1 MQRQLLFLLVIALF
15 TVTSVACNQ
24 AAASARDQERS
35 TIPPAVEAAAAP
47 AEVENNEPVYAVNE
61 ALAQVK
67 KTASNR
73 AESSAE
79 IEGAAAESESVRAD
93 LPKGVVVTDVFGYQ
107 DTGGFFSYYHLV
119 GNIYNGADT
128 AVTNVELTISI
139 KDASGQTLLKDDS
152 DNPVD
157 TVVIHPLLWTIQP
170 GQSAP
175 FAFLLNMEE
184 GKPETYEASIANFI
198 PTDAKEVKVE
208 VQNDQMVKGDDGTV
222 YIVGELVN
230 LADTAVELNT
240 MAGAALDG
248 DRHVVAANSYA
259 AVAGYLAPAGDAGGN
274 DRTAFRIS
282 MAGPAPTTKSWAVYL
297 DAEPVRTEKAP
308 NLELSVPSIYLDEEG
323 YTHLVGSVTNK
334 AEEAVEVLILAGLYA
349 ADGTVLDAD
358 SAYLPYALEPG
369 QSVPY
374 HFNNFSAVDNA
385 LGQSDKLDQA
395 KVRVV
400 SALSNSYEHVILET
414 RNETQEQTGGSW
426 HFSGEAVNNSG
437 QRLSWAT
444 VVVAVYD
451 QQGQLLATEDTDV
464 YGENSIIEP
473 QEATAYQIELD
484 MPATVD
490 PANVTVKT
498 YVQGLVN

>member
-1 MQRQLLFLLVIALF
+1 MLRQLLFLLLIALF
-15 TVTSVACNQ
+15 TVTSIACNQ
-24 AAASARDQERS
+24 ASASSRDEER
-35 TIPPAVEAAAAP
+35 PAVPVLVDAAAP
-47 AEVENNEPVYAVNE
+47 VKVEPGEPVYAVVE
-61 ALAQVK
+61 SLAQVK
-67 KTASNR
+67 KMTANTP
-73 AESSAE
+73 ESSIK
-79 IEGAAAESESVRAD
+79 IEKAAVEDESVRAD
-93 LPKGVVVTDVFGYQ
+93 LPKDVVVTDVFGYQ

-119 GNIYNGADT
+119 GNIYNGTDT
-128 AVTNVELTISI
+128 AVTHVELTISI
-139 KDASGQTLLKDDS
+139 KDASGQTLLKDDA
-152 DNPVD
+152 DNPVE
-157 TVVIHPLLWTIQP
+157 TVVINPLLWTLQP

-175 FAFLLNMEE
+175 FAYLLNMEE
-184 GKPETYEASIANFI
+184 GKPETYEAKVANFI

-230 LADTAVELNT
+230 LGETAVELNT
-240 MAGAALDG
+240 MAGAALDS

-259 AVAGYLAPAGDAGGN
+259 AMAGYLAPAGDASGN

-282 MAGPAPTTKSWAVYL
+282 MSGPAPTAKSGAVYI

-308 NLELSVPSIYLDEEG
+308 DLELSAPSFYLDEAG
-323 YTHLVGSVTNK
+323 YTHVVGSVTNK
-334 AEEAVEVLILAGLYA
+334 ADEAVEVLILAGLYA

-374 HFNNFSAVDNA
+374 HFNHFSGVDNV

-400 SALSNSYEHVILET
+400 SALANNYEHVSLES
-414 RNETQEQTGGSW
+414 RNTTQEQMGGNW

-451 QQGQLLATEDTDV
+451 QQGQLLATSDTDI

-473 QEATAYQIELD
+473 QEATAYQLDLD
-484 MPATVD
+484 MPAGID
-490 PANVTVKT
+490 PAKITVKT

>member
-1 MQRQLLFLLVIALF
+1 M
-15 TVTSVACNQ
+15 
-24 AAASARDQERS
+24 RDQEKPA
-35 TIPPAVEAAAAP
+35 IPPAVEGVAAP

-79 IEGAAAESESVRAD
+79 IERAAAESEPVQAD
-93 LPKGVVVTDVFGYQ
+93 LPEDVVVTDVFGYQ

-119 GNIYNGADT
+119 GNIYNGTDT
-128 AVTNVELTISI
+128 AVTNVELTISL
-139 KDASGQTLLKDDS
+139 KDASGQTLLKDDA
-152 DNPVD
+152 DNPVE
-157 TVVIHPLLWTIQP
+157 TVVINPLLWTLQP

-175 FAFLLNMEE
+175 FAYLLNMEE
-184 GKPETYEASIANFI
+184 GKPASYEASVASFI

-208 VQNDQMVKGDDGTV
+208 VQNDQMLKGDDGTV

-230 LADTAVELNT
+230 LGETAVELNT

-259 AVAGYLAPAGDAGGN
+259 AMAGYLAPAGDPSGN

-282 MAGPAPTTKSWAVYL
+282 MSGPAPTAKRWAVYL

-308 NLELSVPSIYLDEEG
+308 NLELSQPRIYLDEEG

-334 AEEAVEVLILAGLYA
+334 AEGTVEVLILTGLYA

-358 SAYLPYALEPG
+358 SAYLPYALEPD

-374 HFNNFSAVDNA
+374 HLDNFSGVDNV

-400 SALSNSYEHVILET
+400 SALANSYEHVTLES
-414 RNETQEQTGGSW
+414 RNTTQEQMGGSW

-451 QQGQLLATEDTDV
+451 QQGQLLATSDTDI

-473 QEATAYQIELD
+473 QEATAYQLDLD
-484 MPATVD
+484 MPAGVD
-490 PANVTVKT
+490 PAKVTVKT

>member
-1 MQRQLLFLLVIALF
+1 MLRQLLILLLIALF
-15 TVTSVACNQ
+15 TVTSIACNQ
-24 AAASARDQERS
+24 VSASSPDQEK
-35 TIPPAVEAAAAP
+35 PAVPGVVEAAIAP
-47 AEVENNEPVYAVNE
+47 VEAENNEPVYAVNE

-67 KTASNR
+67 KKASNR

-79 IEGAAAESESVRAD
+79 IGRAAAESEAVHAD
-93 LPKGVVVTDVFGYQ
+93 LPKDVVVTDVFGYQ

-119 GNIYNGADT
+119 GNIYNGTDT
-128 AVTNVELTISI
+128 AVTQVELTISI
-139 KDASGQTLLKDDS
+139 KDASGQALLKDDA

-175 FAFLLNMEE
+175 FAYLLNMEE
-184 GKPETYEASIANFI
+184 GKPETYEASVADFV

-230 LADTAVELNT
+230 LGETAVELNT
-240 MAGAALDG
+240 MAGAALDS
-248 DRHVVAANSYA
+248 DQHVVAANSYA
-259 AVAGYLAPAGDAGGN
+259 AMAGYLAPAGDASGN

-282 MAGPAPTTKSWAVYL
+282 MSGPVPTVKIWAVYL

-308 NLELSVPSIYLDEEG
+308 NLELSEPRIYLDEEG

-334 AEEAVEVLILAGLYA
+334 AEGTVEVLILAGLYA

-374 HFNNFSAVDNA
+374 HFNNFSGVDNV
-385 LGQSDKLDQA
+385 LDQSDKLDQA

-400 SALSNSYEHVILET
+400 SALSNSYKHVSLES

-451 QQGQLLATEDTDV
+451 HQGQLLATEDTDV

-473 QEATAYQIELD
+473 QEATAYQLDLD
-484 MPATVD
+484 MPASVD
-490 PANVTVKT
+490 PAKVTVKT
-498 YVQGLVN
+498 YIQGLVN